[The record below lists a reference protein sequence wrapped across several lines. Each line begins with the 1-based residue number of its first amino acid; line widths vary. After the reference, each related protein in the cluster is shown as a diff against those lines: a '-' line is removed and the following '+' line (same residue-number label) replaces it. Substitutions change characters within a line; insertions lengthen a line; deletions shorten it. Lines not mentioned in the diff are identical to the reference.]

1 MEAIN
6 TKKWLIGRTGFIA
19 IMLILYAL
27 LFLTGCEDKEDQE
40 INQESFDY
48 HITEMEAR
56 FLGETVVD
64 TSTMDEQG
72 AESVIEDVNEY
83 LNTAEMMVDLDPEAS
98 ADGGQWILILT
109 TDDGEEIRITEAY
122 EIINDELETGGTI
135 RADSEVLGYF
145 TVKEFRDL
153 LRSFDAWMYLENN

>member
-1 MEAIN
+1 MTLAV
-6 TKKWLIGRTGFIA
+6 
-19 IMLILYAL
+19 L
-27 LFLTGCEDKEDQE
+27 LFLTGCEDETDQQ

-48 HITEMEAR
+48 HITAMDAR

-64 TSTMDEQG
+64 TSAMDEQG
-72 AESVIEDVNEY
+72 AESVIKDVNEY

-109 TDDGEEIRITEAY
+109 TDDGEELRITEAY
-122 EIINDELETGGTI
+122 EIINDELETGGII

-145 TVKEFRDL
+145 TVKDFRDL
-153 LRSFDAWMYLENN
+153 LRSFDAWMDLENNRQKMM

>member
-1 MEAIN
+1 MMAIN
-6 TKKWLIGRTGFIA
+6 ASEKIIRRTSSIA
-19 IMLILYAL
+19 ALLILAAL
-27 LFLTGCEDKEDQE
+27 FILTGCEDEAEQE
-40 INQESFDY
+40 VNQETFDY

-56 FLGETVVD
+56 FLDETVVD
-64 TSTMDEQG
+64 TGTMDEQG
-72 AESVIEDVNEY
+72 AVSVIEDVNEY

-98 ADGGQWILILT
+98 ADGGQWVLLLT
-109 TDDGEEIRITEAY
+109 TEDGEEIRVTEAY